1 MTRNRKFLRLMIVC
15 GMKRMLT
22 SWENSPKDFL
32 NTPKIE
38 MIRLLML
45 LRKRR
50 GLSLLIIV
58 RLEAI
63 LRNKCLMDSYK
74 NLTKLWAMIT
84 TIKMSGSAIWKGKI
98 EKWPID
104 SRLLIKKDAVLK
116 TAKSCDLFIDVLNY
130 CNFLIYYL
138 LSIIFVWVYFVSLF
152 NVLF

>member
-1 MTRNRKFLRLMIVC
+1 
-15 GMKRMLT
+15 
-22 SWENSPKDFL
+22 
-32 NTPKIE
+32 
-38 MIRLLML
+38 ML

-138 LSIIFVWVYFVSLF
+138 LSIIFV
-152 NVLF
+152 